1 MRFIHGISEA
11 RIYFRLENFVNPH
24 EGKNRSVLTFRD
36 VHVLGIGLDV
46 GFPGY
51 GTSLTLGNIV
61 DVVAACVVGFIVFI
75 FGVPV

>member
-1 MRFIHGISEA
+1 MFM
-11 RIYFRLENFVNPH
+11 F
-24 EGKNRSVLTFRD
+24 
-36 VHVLGIGLDV
+36 LGIGLDV